1 MYYIAKVKF
10 ETVDDNTGRIRNIK
24 EQYLVDAE
32 TISDAE
38 EILKDRFKDSIA
50 EFSVS
55 SVQESAILGVVSK
68 R

>member
-10 ETVDDNTGRIRNIK
+10 ETVDDNTGRIKNIK
-24 EQYLVDAE
+24 EQYLVDADS
-32 TISDAE
+32 ISDAE

-55 SVQESAILGVVSK
+55 SVQESAILGVLMK